1 MKDILK
7 KNIKIIVP
15 AVIILL
21 IVVIIALTAGKPTAK
36 KIIGTWTNPETNYN
50 EFNNTLMEKTLTIN
64 QDGSY
69 VERTVITPM
78 NGQTNKT
85 NTEIGTWRIQGRNVI
100 LQEFNSLGQSVGS
113 TSWKYSSGKIKNGGW
128 TLTLIGK

>member
-1 MKDILK
+1 
-7 KNIKIIVP
+7 
-15 AVIILL
+15 
-21 IVVIIALTAGKPTAK
+21 
-36 KIIGTWTNPETNYN
+36 
-50 EFNNTLMEKTLTIN
+50 MEKTLTIN

-78 NGQTNKT
+78 NSQTNKT
-85 NTEIGTWRIQGRNVI
+85 ITEIGTWRIQGKSVI
-100 LQEFNSLGQSVGS
+100 LQEFNSLGQSVES